1 MTTRHISAFLLVCA
15 ALSLSAACSNDSE
28 STAPETGAYSITVYG
43 EEFIEDKIPAAD
55 TDGWEIKFEKFLIAV
70 DQVKA
75 KPASATGAA
84 LFDLTKPSNGE
95 GHLLAEFAQAEAGAA
110 APLSYRIAPNTS
122 FSAGNVTDEAD
133 KLAFISAGASIMVK
147 GSASKDGVTKTFSW
161 VFKTT
166 TTYEDCQ
173 TVAKVQPGSTTASSQ
188 LTIHADHFF
197 YDDLVSEEPNVAFSL
212 VAQADADGD
221 GEVTQ
226 AELEAQDITT
236 QERYQVGN
244 STDVKN
250 LWQFIQAQ
258 TKTLGHIDGEGHCN
272 AM

>member
-1 MTTRHISAFLLVCA
+1 MNYRSFKTASILCA
-15 ALSLSAACSNDSE
+15 ALSLSAACSSDE
-28 STAPETGAYSITVYG
+28 TTPETGAYSITVYG

-55 TDGWEIKFEKFLIAV
+55 TDGWEIKFEKFLVAV

-95 GHLLAEFAQAEAGAA
+95 GHLLAEFPQAEAGAA

-133 KLAFISAGASIMVK
+133 KQAFISAGASIMVK

-166 TTYEDCQ
+166 TAYSDCQ
-173 TVAKVQPGSTTASSQ
+173 TVAKVQPGGAATSQ

-212 VAQADADGD
+212 IAQADADGD

-226 AELEAQDITT
+226 VELEALDITS

-258 TKTLGHIDGEGHCN
+258 TATLGHIDGEGHCN